1 MAKYSIYAV
10 AIGRDPDT
18 KELVYNKKF
27 KTWPEAQPYVKG
39 VEGAR
44 YKGFLTDTEA
54 DAWMATVHE
63 KEAAKGHVENP
74 DPISPIQKYVEQQS
88 QQVVTPPKMLEVR
101 PEQLNDAVTI
111 QGEFIAACTMMNLPA
126 HQVMLHLQKQFTET
140 VKLIADFCHDEEES
154 IEESPEE
161 REPHVPEG
169 LDDELPFN

>member
-18 KELVYNKKF
+18 KQPVYNRKF
-27 KTWPEAQPYVKG
+27 KTWAEAQPFIKG

-44 YKGFLTDTEA
+44 YKGFLTDSEA
-54 DAWMATVHE
+54 DAWMANVHE
-63 KEAAKGHVENP
+63 KEAAKGHMENP
-74 DPISPIQKYVEQQS
+74 DPVSPIQKYMES

-111 QGEFIAACTMMNLPA
+111 QGEFIAACTMLNLPA
-126 HQVMLHLQKQFTET
+126 HQVMLHLQKQFTDT
-140 VKLIADFCHDEEES
+140 VKLIADFSSQQDEQDED
-154 IEESPEE
+154 ESPEE
-161 REPHVPEG
+161 GPSVPEG

>member
-18 KELVYNKKF
+18 KQPVYNRKF
-27 KTWPEAQPYVKG
+27 KTWAEAQPFIKG

-44 YKGFLTDTEA
+44 YKGFLTDSEA
-54 DAWMATVHE
+54 DAWMTNVHE
-63 KEAAKGHVENP
+63 KEATKGHMENP
-74 DPISPIQKYVEQQS
+74 DPVSPIQKYMES

-140 VKLIADFCHDEEES
+140 VMLIADFCKDEEPVQDES
-154 IEESPEE
+154 S
-161 REPHVPEG
+161 EPASKSE
-169 LDDELPFN
+169 DDDVELPFN